1 MTLRQAQDRAP
12 ALRGE
17 RLTRTFSSAAGD
29 VHACVDVDIEVAEG
43 ELVVVRGASGAGKT
57 TLLNLLGGL
66 DRPTSGRVLIG
77 DVEATALPEDA
88 LAALRRE
95 RLGFIFQSFGLVP
108 ILSAAENVEL
118 PLRIAKTPPA
128 ERDERVAE
136 ALRLVGLADHAAQRP
151 GELSGGQQQR
161 VGIARAIAARPRV
174 LIADEPTGQLDSRTA
189 ATVMDLIGRLVHSHG
204 LAAIVST
211 HDPLLVQRAD
221 RVVELHDGRVT
232 AVARDAPGPD
242 SAPSGPH
249 AAAPAGNGTA
259 PSPEDVP
266 HAPRTR
272 AEAREHQRR
281 DGA

>member
-1 MTLRQAQDRAP
+1 MSI

-17 RLTRTFSSAAGD
+17 QLSRTFRSAAGE
-29 VHACVDVDIEVAEG
+29 VHACVDIDIEVAEG

-66 DRPTSGRVLIG
+66 DRPTSGRVWIG
-77 DVEATALPEDA
+77 EVDATELNEDS
-88 LAALRRE
+88 LAELRRE
-95 RLGFIFQSFGLVP
+95 RLGFVFQSFGLIP

-118 PLRIAKTPPA
+118 PLRISRTPAA

-189 ATVMDLIGRLVHSHG
+189 ATVMDLIGDLVHTQG
-204 LAAIVST
+204 LAAVVST

-221 RVVELHDGRVT
+221 RVIELHDGRVT
-232 AVARDAPGPD
+232 SASAAV
-242 SAPSGPH
+242 
-249 AAAPAGNGTA
+249 
-259 PSPEDVP
+259 
-266 HAPRTR
+266 PRTR
-272 AEAREHQRR
+272 AEARQQR
-281 DGA
+281 AEAP